1 MRLSHSLIFAGALFV
16 GAPVLA
22 QDNAAVPANSVSEN
36 AVDANGAAA
45 APATTTA
52 DMNAVPA
59 TDATAAPAETTAPAD
74 IAAPAEHERGFPWGV
89 LGIVGL
95 IGLFGV
101 RKVKG

>member
-52 DMNAVPA
+52 DMNAIPA

-74 IAAPAEHERGFPWGV
+74 TAAPAEHERGFPWGV